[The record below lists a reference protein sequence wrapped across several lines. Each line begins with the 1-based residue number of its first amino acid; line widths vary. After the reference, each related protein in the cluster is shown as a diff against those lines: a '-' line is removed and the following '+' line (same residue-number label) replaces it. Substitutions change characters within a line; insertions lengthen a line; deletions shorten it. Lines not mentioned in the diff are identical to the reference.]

1 MGLPIKLSGVH
12 YYRISGRYTFA
23 GDLFIDRGTLYFF
36 PEVDL
41 EKQRSD
47 STRYLPHDF
56 ALLVLAI
63 IYLAQK
69 FKSYASRNEL
79 WEEGIT
85 SERFQ
90 QRADAYIS
98 LLKTERSGK
107 GFGESLP
114 LPIRVAAS
122 EMANVKVGRTGRLSF
137 VAQSDTHD
145 FNIGLRRRRY
155 LRDALW
161 EAGLIK
167 L

>member
-1 MGLPIKLSGVH
+1 MSLPIKLKGVH

-23 GDLFIDRGTLYFF
+23 GDLFIARATLYFF

-47 STRYLPHDF
+47 STKYLPHNY

-63 IYLAQK
+63 VYLAQK

-85 SERFQ
+85 NERFQ
-90 QRADAYIS
+90 QKADAYIS
-98 LLKTERSGK
+98 QLKTEYGHK

-122 EMANVKVGRTGRLSF
+122 EMANVKVGRSGRLSF
-137 VAQSDTHD
+137 DAQSDTHD
-145 FNIGLRRRRY
+145 FNIGLRRKKR